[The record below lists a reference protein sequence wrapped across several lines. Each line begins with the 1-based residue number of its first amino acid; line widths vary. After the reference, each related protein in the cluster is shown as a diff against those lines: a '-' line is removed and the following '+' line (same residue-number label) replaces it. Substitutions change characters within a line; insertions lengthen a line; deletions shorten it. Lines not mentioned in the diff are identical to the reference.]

1 MCIRDR
7 ANSTRNC
14 MSGCNIKT
22 YNLRNYRFYQ
32 RRAGS
37 IHEIPPGY
45 LPVLQNCSI
54 FSFCHYHLNVIY
66 QNTTGQGFHNIRN
79 ICGRSNVSFQGYKPI
94 GNFSKQEY
102 FNILFDFIPLCAG
115 NSACFDYSK
124 IFYRSCLDWLGLL
137 WKLNLNFKEL
147 KIKKILVSQPEPLN
161 PKSPYFELARKYN
174 LKVDFK
180 PFNQVEGVSSKDFRQ
195 QKINILDFTAV
206 IFTSKTGIDH
216 FFRICN
222 ELRTVVP
229 DTMKYFCITE
239 NVAFY
244 LQKYIVYRKRK
255 IFHGK
260 AKFQDL
266 IDVIIKHR
274 EDNFFVPLSE
284 PHNAEIPESLDKNSI
299 KYTIGTLYKTISTD
313 FSNLTEF
320 DYDILVFY
328 SPSGIKSLKENF
340 PGFVQGDIKI
350 AAFGPTTACAVESE
364 GLRLDINAPNPK
376 APSMTMALDDFLKEY
391 NKNLR

>member
-1 MCIRDR
+1 M
-7 ANSTRNC
+7 ASVTV
-14 MSGCNIKT
+14 KE
-22 YNLRNYRFYQ
+22 Q
-32 RRAGS
+32 
-37 IHEIPPGY
+37 
-45 LPVLQNCSI
+45 
-54 FSFCHYHLNVIY
+54 
-66 QNTTGQGFHNIRN
+66 
-79 ICGRSNVSFQGYKPI
+79 K
-94 GNFSKQEY
+94 
-102 FNILFDFIPLCAG
+102 
-115 NSACFDYSK
+115 
-124 IFYRSCLDWLGLL
+124 
-137 WKLNLNFKEL
+137 NFKAL

-174 LKVDFK
+174 LKIDFK
-180 PFNQVEGVSSKDFRQ
+180 PFNEVEGVTSKDFRQ
-195 QKINILDFTAV
+195 QKINILDHSAV

-222 ELRTVVP
+222 ELRIVVP

-266 IDVIIKHR
+266 IDIIAKHR
-274 EDNFFVPLSE
+274 DDNFFVPLSE
-284 PHNAEIPESLDKNSI
+284 PHNAEIPDLLDKSSI
-299 KYTIGTLYKTISTD
+299 KYTIGTMYRTISTD
-313 FSNLTEF
+313 FSSVKEF

-340 PGFVQGDIKI
+340 PGFIQGEIKI
-350 AAFGPTTACAVESE
+350 AAFGPTTACAVQNE

-376 APSMTMALDDFLKEY
+376 APSMTMALDDYLKEHH
-391 NKNLR
+391 KNIR

>member
-1 MCIRDR
+1 
-7 ANSTRNC
+7 
-14 MSGCNIKT
+14 
-22 YNLRNYRFYQ
+22 
-32 RRAGS
+32 
-37 IHEIPPGY
+37 
-45 LPVLQNCSI
+45 
-54 FSFCHYHLNVIY
+54 
-66 QNTTGQGFHNIRN
+66 
-79 ICGRSNVSFQGYKPI
+79 
-94 GNFSKQEY
+94 
-102 FNILFDFIPLCAG
+102 
-115 NSACFDYSK
+115 
-124 IFYRSCLDWLGLL
+124 
-137 WKLNLNFKEL
+137 L

-174 LKVDFK
+174 LKVEFK
-180 PFNQVEGVSSKDFRQ
+180 PFVEVEGISSKDFRQ

-222 ELRTVVP
+222 ELRATVP

-266 IDVIIKHR
+266 IDVIIKHK
-274 EDNFFVPLSE
+274 EDSYFVPLSE
-284 PHNAEIPESLDKNSI
+284 PHNAEIPDLLDKNGI
-299 KYTIGTLYKTISTD
+299 KYSIGTLYKTISTN
-313 FSNLTEF
+313 FANFKEF

-340 PGFVQGDIKI
+340 PGLVQGEIKI
-350 AAFGPTTACAVESE
+350 AAFGPTTASAVENE

-376 APSMTMALDDFLKEY
+376 APSMTMALDDFLKEH
-391 NKNLR
+391 NKHLK

>member
-1 MCIRDR
+1 M
-7 ANSTRNC
+7 
-14 MSGCNIKT
+14 
-22 YNLRNYRFYQ
+22 
-32 RRAGS
+32 
-37 IHEIPPGY
+37 
-45 LPVLQNCSI
+45 
-54 FSFCHYHLNVIY
+54 
-66 QNTTGQGFHNIRN
+66 
-79 ICGRSNVSFQGYKPI
+79 
-94 GNFSKQEY
+94 
-102 FNILFDFIPLCAG
+102 
-115 NSACFDYSK
+115 
-124 IFYRSCLDWLGLL
+124 
-137 WKLNLNFKEL
+137 
-147 KIKKILVSQPEPLN
+147 N
-161 PKSPYFELARKYN
+161 PKSPYFDLAKKYN
-174 LKVDFK
+174 LKIEFK
-180 PFNQVEGVSSKDFRQ
+180 PFIEIEGIPSKDFRH

-222 ELRTVVP
+222 ELRIVVP

-274 EDNFFVPLSE
+274 EDNFFVPLSD
-284 PHNAEIPESLDKNSI
+284 PHNAEIPDLLEKNNI
-299 KYTIGTLYKTISTD
+299 KFAIGTLYKTISSH
-313 FSNLTEF
+313 FSNNPKEF

-340 PGFVQGDIKI
+340 PEFVQGEVKI
-350 AAFGPTTACAVESE
+350 AAFGPTTACAVEQE

-376 APSMTMALDDFLKEY
+376 APSMTMALDIFLKEY
-391 NKNLR
+391 NKNSR

>member
-1 MCIRDR
+1 
-7 ANSTRNC
+7 
-14 MSGCNIKT
+14 
-22 YNLRNYRFYQ
+22 
-32 RRAGS
+32 
-37 IHEIPPGY
+37 
-45 LPVLQNCSI
+45 
-54 FSFCHYHLNVIY
+54 
-66 QNTTGQGFHNIRN
+66 
-79 ICGRSNVSFQGYKPI
+79 
-94 GNFSKQEY
+94 
-102 FNILFDFIPLCAG
+102 
-115 NSACFDYSK
+115 
-124 IFYRSCLDWLGLL
+124 
-137 WKLNLNFKEL
+137 L
-147 KIKKILVSQPEPLN
+147 KIRKILVSQPEPSN

-174 LKVDFK
+174 LKIDFK
-180 PFNQVEGVSSKDFRQ
+180 PFNQVEGISSKDFRL
-195 QKINILDFTAV
+195 QKINLLDFSAV

-222 ELRTVVP
+222 EIRAVVP

-266 IDVIIKHR
+266 IDIVAKHR

-284 PHNAEIPESLDKNSI
+284 PHNAEIPDLLDKNGI

-313 FSNLTEF
+313 FSNVKDF

-328 SPSGIKSLKENF
+328 SPSGIKSLKDNF
-340 PGFVQGDIKI
+340 PDFKQGDVKI
-350 AAFGPTTACAVESE
+350 AAFGPTTASAVVNE
-364 GLRLDINAPNPK
+364 GLRLDIDAPNPK

-391 NKNLR
+391 NRNLK

>member
-1 MCIRDR
+1 
-7 ANSTRNC
+7 
-14 MSGCNIKT
+14 
-22 YNLRNYRFYQ
+22 
-32 RRAGS
+32 
-37 IHEIPPGY
+37 
-45 LPVLQNCSI
+45 
-54 FSFCHYHLNVIY
+54 
-66 QNTTGQGFHNIRN
+66 
-79 ICGRSNVSFQGYKPI
+79 
-94 GNFSKQEY
+94 
-102 FNILFDFIPLCAG
+102 
-115 NSACFDYSK
+115 
-124 IFYRSCLDWLGLL
+124 
-137 WKLNLNFKEL
+137 L
-147 KIKKILVSQPEPLN
+147 KIRKILVSQPDPNN

-174 LKVDFK
+174 LKIDFK
-180 PFNQVEGVSSKDFRQ
+180 PFVQVEGVTSKDFRV
-195 QKINILDFTAV
+195 QKINILDFNAV

-222 ELRTVVP
+222 ELRIVVP

-274 EDNFFVPLSE
+274 DDYFFVPLSE
-284 PHNAEIPESLDKNSI
+284 PHNAEIPEVLDKNSI
-299 KYTIGTLYKTISTD
+299 RYAIGTLYKTISSH
-313 FSNLTEF
+313 FSNINDF

-340 PGFVQGDIKI
+340 PDFVQGEIKI
-350 AAFGPTTACAVESE
+350 AAFGPTTASAVENE

-376 APSMTMALDDFLKEY
+376 APSMTMALDEFLKEH
-391 NKNLR
+391 NRNCR

>member
-1 MCIRDR
+1 M
-7 ANSTRNC
+7 
-14 MSGCNIKT
+14 
-22 YNLRNYRFYQ
+22 
-32 RRAGS
+32 
-37 IHEIPPGY
+37 
-45 LPVLQNCSI
+45 
-54 FSFCHYHLNVIY
+54 
-66 QNTTGQGFHNIRN
+66 
-79 ICGRSNVSFQGYKPI
+79 
-94 GNFSKQEY
+94 
-102 FNILFDFIPLCAG
+102 
-115 NSACFDYSK
+115 
-124 IFYRSCLDWLGLL
+124 
-137 WKLNLNFKEL
+137 
-147 KIKKILVSQPEPLN
+147 N
-161 PKSPYFELARKYN
+161 PKSPYFDLAKKYN
-174 LKVDFK
+174 LKIEFK
-180 PFNQVEGVSSKDFRQ
+180 PFIEIEGIPSKDFRH

-222 ELRTVVP
+222 ELRIVVP

-274 EDNFFVPLSE
+274 EDNFFVPLSD
-284 PHNAEIPESLDKNSI
+284 PHNAEIPDLLEKNNI
-299 KYTIGTLYKTISTD
+299 KFAIGTLYKTISSH
-313 FSNLTEF
+313 FSNNPKDF

-340 PGFVQGDIKI
+340 PDFVQGEVKI
-350 AAFGPTTACAVESE
+350 AAFGPTTACAVEQE

-376 APSMTMALDDFLKEY
+376 APSMTMALDIFLKEF
-391 NKNLR
+391 NKSSR